1 MTTPDTTT
9 PGGDNAAMMGFLKS
23 AIAELMN
30 SLGPNE
36 DLPPTFIFLRR
47 ATEPVLVQFA
57 HLAWPEQRD
66 EALSLARSLVA
77 LCSPW
82 AAGILVFGWAS
93 PDVSQGSPSEHPDRV
108 EVLVVN
114 IESADGR
121 HFQEIAPIHR
131 QQELPPSVADKD
143 LRFTEVTTMQG
154 RLTGM
159 FGRRPE
165 EVPAPVRL
173 ALEALIQ
180 SWPVPAARPH

>member
-1 MTTPDTTT
+1 MMTTPDTTT

-82 AAGILVFGWAS
+82 AAGILVFGWAA
-93 PDVSQGSPSEHPDRV
+93 PDVSQGQSQRAPGSCRGAGGQHRKRRWAAFFRRSLPSTASRSYPRA
-108 EVLVVN
+108 L
-114 IESADGR
+114 
-121 HFQEIAPIHR
+121 PIR
-131 QQELPPSVADKD
+131 
-143 LRFTEVTTMQG
+143 T
-154 RLTGM
+154 
-159 FGRRPE
+159 
-165 EVPAPVRL
+165 
-173 ALEALIQ
+173 
-180 SWPVPAARPH
+180 